1 MFRETTSYGA
11 AFVLDLKASFS
22 LQGESFQH
30 ASSCL
35 LLDSFLGGMHRE
47 HGRAVDS
54 CLFVSSLSSLA
65 SFCPCGS
72 CGTCKHFHIFFC
84 GACGC
89 RKCRPSPSFLVLQAP
104 PWPSLQVAHLVASSR
119 KDISDMGALTF
130 SDCFSS
136 LSEPFWTFRPGA
148 ADLLQA

>member
-1 MFRETTSYGA
+1 MFRETSYGA
-11 AFVLDLKASFS
+11 AFVLDLKAIFS

-35 LLDSFLGGMHRE
+35 LLDSFPGYMHRE
-47 HGRAVDS
+47 HERVVDS
-54 CLFVSSLSSLA
+54 CLLVASLPLQHFVRAVLSVHA
-65 SFCPCGS
+65 SIF
-72 CGTCKHFHIFFC
+72 TFFC

-89 RKCRPSPSFLVLQAP
+89 RKCRPAPSLLVLQAP

-130 SDCFSS
+130 PDCFSF